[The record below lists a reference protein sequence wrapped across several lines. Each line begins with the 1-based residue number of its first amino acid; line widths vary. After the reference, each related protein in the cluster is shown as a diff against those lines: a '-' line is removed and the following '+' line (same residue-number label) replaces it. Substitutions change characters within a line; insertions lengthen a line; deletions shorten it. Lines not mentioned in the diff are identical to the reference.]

1 MFARFDRCFTLVT
14 FAAVLGC
21 FTAAHSAELDPAAV
35 QIKTP
40 DQFKWRN
47 PNMQAPNNAVVL
59 GDPAKAGSLYA
70 HINSFVPGRFGNAHY
85 HPNDRYIMVIQ
96 GAAWRGTGTIVD
108 PAHPTR
114 VPKGTFMIDHA
125 DKVHWDGTKDESGA
139 YFITGIGPSG
149 GIDVPKTDGPWNGGD
164 PSAVTI
170 LQPDEIPW
178 KGGSANQ
185 RALLAGDPS
194 KPGMYVM
201 MAKWPKGNTF
211 SHPHFH
217 TNDRYLY
224 VLDGTWWVGTG
235 NRFDPANLMVPVKAG
250 SFVTEFGKQVH
261 WAGAKDEDAVILIF
275 GQGPTTN
282 TAVEE
287 AK

>member
-1 MFARFDRCFTLVT
+1 MSARFDRCFMLVT
-14 FAAVLGC
+14 FAAVLGYL
-21 FTAAHSAELDPAAV
+21 TAAHSAELDPAAV
-35 QIKTP
+35 RITTP

-47 PNMQAPNNAVVL
+47 PSMQAPNNAVVL

-85 HPNDRYIMVIQ
+85 HPNDRYIVVIQ
-96 GAAWRGTGTIVD
+96 GAPWRGTGLVVD
-108 PAHPTR
+108 PAHATR

-125 DKVHWDGTKDESGA
+125 EKVHWDGTKDESGA

-149 GIDVPKTDGPWNGGD
+149 GIDVPRKDGPWTGSD

-170 LQPDEIPW
+170 LQPNEIPW
-178 KGGSANQ
+178 KGGGAEQ

-211 SHPHFH
+211 SHPQFD

-235 NRFDPANLMVPVKAG
+235 NRFDPANLTVPVKAG
-250 SFVTEFGKQVH
+250 SFVTELGKQVH
-261 WAGAKDEDAVILIF
+261 WGGAKDEDAVILIF
-275 GQGPTTN
+275 GQGPTTS

>member
-1 MFARFDRCFTLVT
+1 MLARFDRCLALAT

-21 FTAAHSAELDPAAV
+21 LTAAHSAEVDPTAV
-35 QIKTP
+35 LIKAP

-70 HINSFVPGRFGNAHY
+70 HINSFVPGRFGEAHY

-96 GAAWRGTGTIVD
+96 GAAWRGTGAVVD
-108 PAHPTR
+108 PAHATR

-125 DKVHWDGTKDESGA
+125 DKVHWDGTKEESGA

-149 GIDVPKTDGPWNGGD
+149 GIDTPKQQGPWNGGD

-170 LQPDEIPW
+170 LQPGEIPW
-178 KGGSANQ
+178 KGARANQ

-201 MAKWPKGNTF
+201 MTKWPKGDTF

-217 TNDRYLY
+217 STDRYIY

-235 NRFDPANLMVPVKAG
+235 NKFDPANLMVPVKAG

-275 GQGPTTN
+275 GQGPITN

>member
-1 MFARFDRCFTLVT
+1 MAARSNRILTL
-14 FAAVLGC
+14 AACMAALGC
-21 FTAAHSAELDPAAV
+21 LTAAQAVELDPAAV
-35 QIKTP
+35 QIKP
-40 DQFKWRN
+40 PEQFKWRN
-47 PNMQAPNNAVVL
+47 ANMKAPNNAVVL

-70 HINSFVPGRFGNAHY
+70 HINSFVPGRFGEAHH
-85 HPNDRYIMVIQ
+85 HPNERYIVVID
-96 GAAWRGTGTIVD
+96 GAPWRGKGNVVD
-108 PAHPTR
+108 PAHATR

-125 DKVHWDGTKDESGA
+125 GKPHWDGTKEESGA
-139 YFITGIGPSG
+139 YFIFGIGPSG
-149 GIDVPKTDGPWNGGD
+149 GIDEPKTNATWSGGD

-170 LQPDEIPW
+170 VMPDQIPW
-178 KGGSANQ
+178 KGARNNQ
-185 RALLAGDPS
+185 RALLAGDPA

-217 TNDRYLY
+217 TNDRYVY

-235 NRFDPANLMVPVKAG
+235 NKFDPANLMVPVKAG
-250 SFVTEFGKQVH
+250 TFVTEFGKQVH

-275 GQGPTTN
+275 GEGPTSN

>member
-1 MFARFDRCFTLVT
+1 MLARSDRCFTLAT
-14 FAAVLGC
+14 FAAALGC
-21 FTAAHSAELDPAAV
+21 FTAAHSAELDPASV
-35 QIKTP
+35 LIKTP

-59 GDPAKAGSLYA
+59 GDPAKAGSLYV
-70 HINSFVPGRFGNAHY
+70 HINSFVPGRFGGPHY
-85 HPNDRYIMVIQ
+85 HPNERYIMVIQ
-96 GAAWRGTGTIVD
+96 GTAWRGTGTVVD
-108 PAHPTR
+108 PAHATR

-125 DKVHWDGTKDESGA
+125 NKVHWDGTKEESGA

-149 GIDVPKTDGPWNGGD
+149 GIDVPKREGPWNGGD

-170 LQPDEIPW
+170 LQPEEILW
-178 KGGSANQ
+178 RGARANQ

-194 KPGMYVM
+194 KAGMYVM

-217 TNDRYLY
+217 TNDRYVY

-235 NRFDPANLMVPVKAG
+235 NKFDPGNLMVPVKAG
-250 SFVTEFGKQVH
+250 TFVTEFGKQVH

-275 GQGPTTN
+275 GEGPTTN

-287 AK
+287 VK